1 MLISFSVEN
10 FLSFKEKIDFSM
22 VAFSE
27 RQHNNRVAVIKK
39 YPLKVLP
46 IAAIYGGNAS
56 GKSSFI
62 KALSFAQN
70 YVVTGLAP
78 DLGIPRS
85 AFRLDSAMLEKP
97 SRFEFSLLINDLI
110 FEYSFTVDSASVL
123 SETLKEINS
132 SSEKILFDRQ
142 GSTIKFPDI
151 RNTQILN
158 FVAKG
163 TRDNVLF
170 LTNSVWQ
177 NVELFK
183 PVYNWF
189 RNRLQ
194 IITPT
199 SRFIP
204 VDQLFN
210 ESNPLSQSVAKML
223 RRLDTGIDHLEGQRV
238 ELESVLNNEGDR
250 AQLLSEIKE
259 GQSVTYRKDSQVYV
273 ITKVNGKL
281 QSKRLVALH
290 NDKNGQPVC
299 FGLHEESDGN
309 NRLINL
315 IPAFFQLT
323 NEESEDVFVFD
334 ELDRSLHP
342 LLTRTLIESFLEQC
356 TKTSRAQMIFTTHDL
371 SLMSQEIFRRDELW
385 VAERNNIGGS
395 RLYSFSDY
403 ELRKDKDIRK
413 SYLEGR
419 LGGVPNIL
427 GVVRN
432 SGWGNWYDQENVFF
446 FK

>member
-1 MLISFSVEN
+1 M
-10 FLSFKEKIDFSM
+10 
-22 VAFSE
+22 
-27 RQHNNRVAVIKK
+27 
-39 YPLKVLP
+39 
-46 IAAIYGGNAS
+46 
-56 GKSSFI
+56 
-62 KALSFAQN
+62 
-70 YVVTGLAP
+70 
-78 DLGIPRS
+78 
-85 AFRLDSAMLEKP
+85 
-97 SRFEFSLLINDLI
+97 
-110 FEYSFTVDSASVL
+110 
-123 SETLKEINS
+123 
-132 SSEKILFDRQ
+132 
-142 GSTIKFPDI
+142 
-151 RNTQILN
+151 
-158 FVAKG
+158 AKG

-177 NVELFK
+177 KVELFK

-356 TKTSRAQMIFTTHDL
+356 TQTSRAQMIFTTHDL

-385 VAERNNIGGS
+385 VAERNNIGSS

>member
-10 FLSFKEKIDFSM
+10 FLSFKKKINFSM

-27 RQHNNRVAVIKK
+27 RQHSERVAWIKK

-46 IAAIYGGNAS
+46 IAAVYGGNAS
-56 GKSSFI
+56 GKSNFI

-70 YVVTGLAP
+70 YIVTGLAP
-78 DLGIPRS
+78 DLSVPRV
-85 AFRLDSAMLEKP
+85 AFRLDSSMLDKP

-110 FEYSFTVDSASVL
+110 FEYSFSVDSTRVL
-123 SETLKEINS
+123 FESLKEINS
-132 SSEKILFDRQ
+132 SSEKILFERQ
-142 GSTIKFPDI
+142 GSAVNFPCI
-151 RNTQILN
+151 RNNKILN

-177 NVELFK
+177 KVDLFK
-183 PVYNWF
+183 PVYDWF
-189 RNRLQ
+189 RNNLQ
-194 IITPT
+194 IITPN

-223 RRLDTGIDHLEGQRV
+223 RRLDTGIDHLEGQPI
-238 ELESVLNNEGDR
+238 ELENVLHDENER
-250 AQLLSEIKE
+250 IQLLSDIKE
-259 GQSVTYRKDSQVYV
+259 GQSFTYRKKSQVFV
-273 ITKVNGKL
+273 VTKTNGKL
-281 QSKRLVALH
+281 QAKRLVALH
-290 NDKNGQPVC
+290 NDKDGHPVY

-315 IPAFFQLT
+315 IPAFSQLADKG
-323 NEESEDVFVFD
+323 SKDVFIFD

-342 LLTRTLIESFLEQC
+342 LLTRTLIENFLEQRN
-356 TKTSRAQMIFTTHDL
+356 TTSRAQMIFTTHDV
-371 SLMSQEIFRRDELW
+371 SLMDQEIFRRDELW
-385 VAERNNIGGS
+385 VAERGSDGSS

-419 LGGVPNIL
+419 LGGLPNIL
-427 GVVRN
+427 GTACDTCWR
-432 SGWGNWYDQENVFF
+432 NWYEQETYFF
-446 FK
+446 S